1 MKNFVYNIPTKV
13 FFGKGQI
20 EKIGTEILKYGKKV
34 LLVYGKGSVKS
45 NGIYDK
51 TVEILKNNNIEYFEV
66 AGVDPN
72 PRVETVYFG
81 ADICKKE
88 GINLILAMGGGSTID
103 CAKAISLQSKYDGD
117 FWADFYI
124 GGKKELVKDVT
135 PVASILTLAATGSE
149 MNGSTV
155 ISNMAVNMKVG
166 FNHPKLKPVFSVE
179 DPEYTY
185 SVSRYQTCAG
195 AIDIMSHL
203 FEQYFSVEKD
213 GFMQNRMIEGL
224 LKTIIHYAPI
234 ALENPRD
241 YEARA
246 NIMWTSSM
254 ALNELVTYGKNST
267 DWATH
272 QIEHQLSA
280 VYDITHGIGLGIMTP
295 AWMKYVLCEENIHR
309 FVDYGKNIW
318 NLTGSDK
325 EIAEKSIEKTKEFF
339 TSLGCPASLSE
350 INIDDSHFESMA
362 ANAVFRGPVG
372 SMKKLTKEDIVEI
385 YKLAL

>member
-1 MKNFVYNIPTKV
+1 MNNFVYNIPTKI
-13 FFGKGQI
+13 FFGKGSI
-20 EKIGTEILKYGKKV
+20 EKIGSEILKYGNKV

-51 TVEILKNNNIEYFEV
+51 AVEILKAHNIGYFEL

-72 PRVETVYFG
+72 PRTETVYKG
-81 ADICKKE
+81 AKICRE
-88 GINLILAMGGGSTID
+88 NNIDLILAMGGGSTID

-117 FWADFYI
+117 FWEDLYI
-124 GGKKELVKDVT
+124 KGRKDLIKEVI

-149 MNGSTV
+149 MNGSSV
-155 ISNMAVNMKVG
+155 ISKMEDNMKVG
-166 FNHPKLKPVFSVE
+166 FNYVGVKPVFSVE

-185 SVSRYQTCAG
+185 SVSKYQTCAG

-203 FEQYFSVEKD
+203 FEQYFSAETD
-213 GFMQNRMIEGL
+213 GYLQNRMIEGI
-224 LKTIIHYAPI
+224 LKTIIYYAPI
-234 ALENPRD
+234 AIEDPKN

-246 NIMWTSSM
+246 NIMWSSSL
-254 ALNELVTYGKNST
+254 ALNELVTYGKAST

-280 VYDITHGIGLGIMTP
+280 VYDITHGIGLGILTP
-295 AWMKYVLCEENIHR
+295 AWMKYVLSDKNIHR

-318 NLTGSDK
+318 NLSGTDR
-325 EIAEKSIEKTKEFF
+325 EIAEKSIEKTREFF

-350 INIDDSHFESMA
+350 INIDATHFEEMA

-372 SMKKLTKEDIVEI
+372 SMKKLQKEDIVEI

>member
-1 MKNFVYNIPTKV
+1 MKNFVYNISTKI

-20 EKIGTEILKYGKKV
+20 KNIGPEILKYGKKV
-34 LLVYGKGSVKS
+34 LLVYGKGSIKS

-51 TVEILKNNNIEYFEV
+51 AIEILKEYGIEYFELG
-66 AGVDPN
+66 GVDPN
-72 PRVETVYFG
+72 PRTETVYKG
-81 ADICKKE
+81 AEICKENK
-88 GINLILAMGGGSTID
+88 IDLILAMGGGSTID
-103 CAKAISLQSKYDGD
+103 CAKAIGLQSKYEGD
-117 FWADFYI
+117 FWKDFYI
-124 GGKKELVKDVT
+124 DGKRELVKEVT
-135 PVASILTLAATGSE
+135 PIASILTLAATGSE

-155 ISNMAVNMKVG
+155 ISNTAVNMKVG

-185 SVSRYQTCAG
+185 SVSKYQTCAG

-203 FEQYFSVEKD
+203 FEQYFSIEND
-213 GFMQNRMIEGL
+213 GFLQNRMIEGL

-234 ALENPRD
+234 AIENPKD

-246 NIMWTSSM
+246 NIMWTSSL
-254 ALNELVTYGKNST
+254 ALNELVTYGKIST

-280 VYDITHGIGLGIMTP
+280 VYDITHGIGLGILTP
-295 AWMKYVLCEENIHR
+295 AWMKYVLSEENIHR

-318 NLTGSDK
+318 NLSGSDK

-339 TSLGCPASLSE
+339 TSLGCPTSLSE
-350 INIDDSHFESMA
+350 INIDDSHFEEMA
-362 ANAVFRGPVG
+362 ANAVFKGAVG
-372 SMKKLTKEDIVEI
+372 SMKKLTKEDIVAI